1 MSQTQIKISIEDSQS
16 SFTNLTPDLACH
28 IWCET
33 SFFMHYFTLKSQHIV
48 FIWNPCA
55 MTVMWHVDEWPRC
68 LMFESNVVWY
78 LNAQLSV
85 DQPQQNRLI
94 SLRNER
100 ALGWTW
106 VAQSQENAWVQGLF
120 QDLISAAEEHDF
132 NERYFT
138 NCHYRGTHY
147 HTGYQSH
154 VEHSHTSLL
163 WGWGLQQT
171 SIRQCER
178 STGRGNMLMMKTKP
192 VLCFHH
198 SLFASSISFWSFTFQ
213 MVQFRY

>member
-1 MSQTQIKISIEDSQS
+1 MEPLFSCIILLWIRRI
-16 SFTNLTPDLACH
+16 N
-28 IWCET
+28 
-33 SFFMHYFTLKSQHIV
+33 
-48 FIWNPCA
+48 WNPCA
-55 MTVMWHVDEWPRC
+55 MTVMWHVDERPRC

-78 LNAQLSV
+78 LNAHLSV
-85 DQPQQNRLI
+85 DQPQQNRLF
-94 SLRNER
+94 SLRNEW
-100 ALGWTW
+100 ALGRRGWHNHTK
-106 VAQSQENAWVQGLF
+106 ENAWVQGLF

-154 VEHSHTSLL
+154 VEHSHTSLS

-178 STGRGNMLMMKTKP
+178 STGRGNILMMVTKP
-192 VLCFHH
+192 VSVCF
-198 SLFASSISFWSFTFQ
+198 
-213 MVQFRY
+213 QFFLLNLYILNRTI